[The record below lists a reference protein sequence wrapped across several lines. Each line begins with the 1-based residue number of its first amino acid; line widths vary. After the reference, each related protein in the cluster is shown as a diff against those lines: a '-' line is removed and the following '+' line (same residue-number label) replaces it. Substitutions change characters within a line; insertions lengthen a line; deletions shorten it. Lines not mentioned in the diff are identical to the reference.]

1 MGSTPAPSPVRS
13 RWLNAYVAA
22 VIGAGGAV
30 VIHSLFRL
38 PQIPDPQAWALL
50 SVLAVV
56 TASFALKV
64 PGVPVY
70 LSISDAFF
78 IAAGLLFGPAR
89 QR

>member
-1 MGSTPAPSPVRS
+1 MRWWSTRCF
-13 RWLNAYVAA
+13 
-22 VIGAGGAV
+22 G
-30 VIHSLFRL
+30 L
-38 PQIPDPQAWALL
+38 PQIPDPQSWALL

-78 IAAGLLFGPAR
+78 IAAGAALRPGAGHR
-89 QR
+89 